1 MSRADRESSMRV
13 RRVDQNLAETPAQ
26 AARRSG
32 GLPRD
37 RHSLMTDPIGRTNR
51 HFWFRHGTLD
61 QYGRGLGPALVAPSR
76 PRRPH
81 TDKDDLSFSTF
92 RGPVRHVGRALRRP
106 RPCIRGGPV
115 SRSACGESSIDDVAA
130 FWNRR
135 GEDRWLVMR
144 RGWTEWTS
152 RQLRRLDAESNTRCR
167 WRAADGATVLE
178 ALEALRDATTK

>member
-1 MSRADRESSMRV
+1 M
-13 RRVDQNLAETPAQ
+13 
-26 AARRSG
+26 
-32 GLPRD
+32 
-37 RHSLMTDPIGRTNR
+37 
-51 HFWFRHGTLD
+51 
-61 QYGRGLGPALVAPSR
+61 
-76 PRRPH
+76 
-81 TDKDDLSFSTF
+81 
-92 RGPVRHVGRALRRP
+92 RHVGRALRRP

-178 ALEALRDATTK
+178 ALEALRDATTKKWWGLSQQAQGADGDRAPWAATAPMHSPWRWVLTSQPVCKSYMHVCTPALGGTRRSRRPRAAHGGSRRRLEAHLLEA